1 MNAATIAHALRGGR
15 KLGSGWVACCPAH
28 KDRNPSLALRDSPE
42 GRVLAHC
49 HAGCPQVA
57 VVAALK
63 DLGLWPEQEKRQ
75 DSRRIVAEYPYT
87 DEYGSLL
94 YQILRTDPKG
104 FFQRYPD
111 GRGGW
116 INRKHS
122 RQVLYR
128 LPEVIRA
135 PIVLLCEGEK
145 DANKLREYGFVATT
159 NSGGAKAPW
168 LPQYTDALRG
178 REVILIPDND
188 PPGRHRV
195 LTVARALVGHAKRI
209 VVLELPEAK
218 DISEWFARGHS
229 EVELVALIEQKE
241 RAD

>member
-1 MNAATIAHALRGGR
+1 MDAASTAHALRGGH
-15 KLGSGWVACCPAH
+15 KVGSSWVACCPAH
-28 KDRNPSLALRDSPE
+28 KDRNPSLALRDSSD
-42 GRVLAHC
+42 GRVLMHC
-49 HAGCPQVA
+49 HAGCSQAA
-57 VVAALK
+57 VIAAMK
-63 DLGLWPEQEKRQ
+63 HLGLWPEQEKRNE
-75 DSRRIVAEYPYT
+75 RRRVVAEYPYP
-87 DEYGSLL
+87 DEQGSLL
-94 YQILRTDPKG
+94 YQILRTNPKG

-145 DANKLREYGFVATT
+145 DVDKLREYGFVATT
-159 NSGGAKAPW
+159 NAGGAKAPW

-188 PPGRHRV
+188 PPGRQRV
-195 LTVARALVGHAKRI
+195 LTIARALVGHAKRI
-209 VVLELPEAK
+209 IVLELPESK
-218 DISEWFARGHS
+218 DTSEWFVRGHS
-229 EVELVALIEQKE
+229 EVELVELIAREE
-241 RAD
+241 RKA